1 MEYVK
6 EDIKTLYEQRKK
18 FIEES
23 NYIKAEEISKKISN
37 YKSFQMKKQ
46 QRELAQK
53 KESEQNNFEK
63 SYSEELFLFK
73 QRWSKIEEEFQN
85 DIKLKI
91 KELKKRQKLELNEF
105 IKNIT
110 EREIKQKITPNY
122 INLKKVEEELV
133 KQERFLEAEQIKH
146 QAEKVLKKENN
157 LMEIEYQQKIK
168 KQIQLFK
175 NRQNEEMT
183 KFIED
188 NNKDIYK
195 IQKKK
200 NEEYDK
206 IINKYR
212 AFKVEMMLRQKDE
225 ETRAK
230 KMLQKAFRSGKRS
243 MSQETRTTY
252 NASNYFK

>member
-63 SYSEELFLFK
+63 SYSEELFLFR

-195 IQKKK
+195 IQKNK

-230 KMLQKAFRSGKRS
+230 KMLQKAFRAGKRS
-243 MSQETRTTY
+243 MSQEIKS
-252 NASNYFK
+252 NSNYFK

>member
-1 MEYVK
+1 
-6 EDIKTLYEQRKK
+6 
-18 FIEES
+18 
-23 NYIKAEEISKKISN
+23 
-37 YKSFQMKKQ
+37 MKKQ

-195 IQKKK
+195 IQKNK

-230 KMLQKAFRSGKRS
+230 KMLQKAFRAGKRS
-243 MSQETRTTY
+243 MSQEIKS
-252 NASNYFK
+252 NSNYFK

>member
-23 NYIKAEEISKKISN
+23 NYIKAEEISKKINN

-195 IQKKK
+195 IQKNK

-206 IINKYR
+206 IIN
-212 AFKVEMMLRQKDE
+212 
-225 ETRAK
+225 
-230 KMLQKAFRSGKRS
+230 FRFFFFS
-243 MSQETRTTY
+243 
-252 NASNYFK
+252 

>member
-175 NRQNEEMT
+175 NRQSEEMT

-195 IQKKK
+195 IQKNK

-230 KMLQKAFRSGKRS
+230 KMLQKAFRAGKRS
-243 MSQETRTTY
+243 MSQEIKS
-252 NASNYFK
+252 NSNYFK

>member
-175 NRQNEEMT
+175 NRQSEEMT

-243 MSQETRTTY
+243 MSQEIKS
-252 NASNYFK
+252 NSNYFK

>member
-243 MSQETRTTY
+243 MSQEIKS
-252 NASNYFK
+252 NSNYFK

>member
-23 NYIKAEEISKKISN
+23 NYIKAEEISKKINN

-53 KESEQNNFEK
+53 NESEQNNFEK

-195 IQKKK
+195 IQKNK

-230 KMLQKAFRSGKRS
+230 KMLQKAFRAGKRS
-243 MSQETRTTY
+243 MSQEIKS
-252 NASNYFK
+252 NSNYFK

>member
-46 QRELAQK
+46 QRELARK

-195 IQKKK
+195 IQKNK

-230 KMLQKAFRSGKRS
+230 KMLQKAFRAGKRS
-243 MSQETRTTY
+243 MSQEIKS
-252 NASNYFK
+252 NSNYFK